1 MYSAQYWNNQGMPA
15 NKIVIGMAT
24 YGQSWT
30 ISGASGVP
38 PPNTPAVGASQVR
51 FNLIKFHSDLVAII
65 MLLYTWTI
73 LCHDHVMFWW
83 RFSLMPMYAYIH
95 ILVP

>member
-51 FNLIKFHSDLVAII
+51 FNLIKFH
-65 MLLYTWTI
+65 TQ
-73 LCHDHVMFWW
+73 CK
-83 RFSLMPMYAYIH
+83 FSCNNDASLHLDNFMS
-95 ILVP
+95 